1 VSGVVIHRKLF
12 ADFFTLRARKK
23 SQRLVLDV
31 HTVSGV
37 LGLPFNFVI
46 TLSGLIIFCAI
57 YFPSGWRAVYP
68 DSKSFNA
75 DSVSRYMRPKANKPG
90 GLASLDAMANEARR
104 LWDGGE
110 PRAIVVR
117 YPGDAA
123 AYVTVFQSIEER
135 IVRHAA
141 SITFDAATGAVL
153 HRSDDL
159 RPVAVAQRFLTG
171 MHRIQFRH
179 WTLRFLYFALGLLGC
194 ALIMT
199 GFLFWL
205 ESRRKRHVAEGLRGV
220 RVVQGLTVGATT
232 GIIIATASFMVI
244 NRLLPL
250 GITLAGYQRHELEIW
265 TFYLIWIATF
275 AHAWTRPR
283 FIWIEQ
289 CRVICALSIMAVVL
303 NWLTTG
309 DHLLRSLRH
318 PYLWPVAGVDLV
330 LLGFACGAFAV
341 SRWLATS
348 KRRATSAVANFKG
361 ASSHA

>member
-1 VSGVVIHRKLF
+1 
-12 ADFFTLRARKK
+12 
-23 SQRLVLDV
+23 
-31 HTVSGV
+31 
-37 LGLPFNFVI
+37 
-46 TLSGLIIFCAI
+46 
-57 YFPSGWRAVYP
+57 
-68 DSKSFNA
+68 
-75 DSVSRYMRPKANKPG
+75 
-90 GLASLDAMANEARR
+90 
-104 LWDGGE
+104 
-110 PRAIVVR
+110 
-117 YPGDAA
+117 
-123 AYVTVFQSIEER
+123 
-135 IVRHAA
+135 
-141 SITFDAATGAVL
+141 
-153 HRSDDL
+153 
-159 RPVAVAQRFLTG
+159 
-171 MHRIQFRH
+171 
-179 WTLRFLYFALGLLGC
+179 
-194 ALIMT
+194 MT

-289 CRVICALSIMAVVL
+289 CRVICALSIAAVVL